1 MKARAAV
8 AALLIAA
15 TYGPSAYADPD
26 DYVALPGVE
35 YGERELEL
43 RFGTATK
50 SGEDRASAAS
60 LAFGYGLTPWWAT
73 EVYAKYN
80 RSGSEATRFDA
91 IEWENKFEIG
101 EPGQYFVDMGF
112 LVELEWANDRAE
124 GYELRIG
131 PLFQK
136 DFGLVQTNFNFLLER
151 HFRSDE
157 HEVTELG
164 YQWQVKYRW
173 RPEFEFGLQGFGD
186 VGKWNDWDPHDVQ
199 THTVG
204 PAIFG
209 KFPLGGQQVFK
220 YNAAVLFKAS
230 SAAADRTLRA
240 QLEYEF

>member
-1 MKARAAV
+1 MKARAAM
-8 AALLIAA
+8 ASLLIAA
-15 TYGPSAYADPD
+15 TYGAAAHADPD
-26 DYVALPGVE
+26 DYVSVPAVE

-73 EVYAKYN
+73 EVYARYN

-91 IEWENKFEIG
+91 IEWENKFQIG
-101 EPGQYFVDMGF
+101 EPGQYVVDMGF

-157 HEVTELG
+157 REVTELG

-173 RPEFEFGLQGFGD
+173 RQDLEFGLQGFGD
-186 VGKWNDWDPHDVQ
+186 VGKWNDWDPHGAQ
-199 THTVG
+199 THIVG

-209 KFPLGGQQVFK
+209 KFPLGGRQAFK

-230 SAAADRTLRA
+230 SAAPDRTLRA

>member
-1 MKARAAV
+1 MKARVAI

-15 TYGPSAYADPD
+15 THVSVAHADPD
-26 DYVALPGVE
+26 DYVSVPGVE

-101 EPGQYFVDMGF
+101 EPGEYFVDVGF

-136 DFGLVQTNFNFLLER
+136 DFGLVQTNFNFLVAR
-151 HFRSDE
+151 HFRSDD

-186 VGKWNDWDPHDVQ
+186 MGPWNDWDPHDEQ
-199 THTVG
+199 SHRVG

-209 KFPLGGQQVFK
+209 
-220 YNAAVLFKAS
+220 
-230 SAAADRTLRA
+230 
-240 QLEYEF
+240 